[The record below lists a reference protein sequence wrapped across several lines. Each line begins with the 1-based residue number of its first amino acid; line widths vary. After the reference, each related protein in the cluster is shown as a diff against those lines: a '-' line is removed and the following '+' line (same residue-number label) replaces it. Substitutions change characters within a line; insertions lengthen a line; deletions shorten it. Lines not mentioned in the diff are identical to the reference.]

1 MNSQIRILLI
11 DDHVLFRESLGRLI
25 EADPRFRVVG
35 QTGSVSD
42 AIKIVSDETVDVALL
57 DYDLGEESGIGFI
70 EDVRLRKLPVKI
82 LMVTAGMGDRGTLS
96 VLNGGALGILLKHSS
111 PSQLVD
117 AIHKVAN
124 GEVWLDGGAIRSLI
138 AGANER
144 STNSGSTRPLTPRQ
158 SEVLRS
164 ILDGLT
170 NKEIAW
176 KLKSSESS
184 VKAVL
189 QELFHKAGVRTRSQ
203 LVKVAIEKH
212 SYDWLN
218 RNS

>member
-25 EADPRFRVVG
+25 AADPRFRVVG
-35 QTGSVSD
+35 QTGSASD
-42 AIKIVSDETVDVALL
+42 AIKIVNEETVDVALL
-57 DYDLGEESGIGFI
+57 DYDLGEESGISFI
-70 EDVRLRKLPVKI
+70 EEVRLRKLPVKI
-82 LMVTAGMGDRGTLS
+82 LMVTAGMGDRVTLS
-96 VLNGGALGILLKHSS
+96 VLNAGALGILLKHSS

-144 STNSGSTRPLTPRQ
+144 PTNSGSARALTPRQ
-158 SEVLRS
+158 SEVLRG